1 MFMFCAYSKKYSLD
15 SFAFFWESPLSLVTV
30 GIVPVAFFLFTD
42 VDLLRAAPL
51 ATPLKPFVVRT
62 GVTANVAGP
71 EAGVANT
78 GAWLEEDDVVAAAAA
93 SDEDVVVV
101 AAEDVD
107 GDAVV
112 VAAAA
117 DDETAFANVPLL
129 SSARAAVA
137 AASPAAAAT
146 ASLPAV
152 AAASAAAFA
161 AAASAASQAAAAATM
176 SDGVC
181 DDSSKLGCCRMASV

>member
-93 SDEDVVVV
+93 SDEDVVV